1 MKAVQ
6 YLKSVP
12 KYLMARFLGK
22 SFPGI
27 YTGALS
33 MIRLMDIEPQKLPT
47 EEWVRVRSIAS
58 GICGSDLATICAKG
72 SAYFSPLISTPF
84 VLGHETV
91 GEVIEIGADVTG
103 CTVGERVVI
112 EPALGCKVRG
122 IKPECPNCSAGN
134 YAHCEKVT
142 EGTIAPGIQTG
153 YCRDTGGGWS
163 ESFVAHQSQV
173 VPVPDELSEDDAVLI
188 EPFSCSLHAA
198 LEGRPKDDETA
209 LVVGCGAI
217 GLLLIASLRG
227 IGSKCRILAIARH
240 SHQQEMAL
248 RLGADEIIDP
258 ANGLKDKLCKTFGTK
273 LYKPEIG
280 KDTSLGSG
288 ADVTFDCVAS
298 DSSIDDSLRF
308 TTPKGRVIL
317 VGMPSI
323 PKGID
328 WTAIWYR
335 ALKVEGVYAY
345 GMEEFDGKQI
355 RTFDL
360 AIRLL
365 KDSLVDLSGMVGAK
379 FPLSQYREAVRSALS
394 TGESKA
400 VKTVLT
406 FKD

>member
-6 YLKSVP
+6 YSKNIP
-12 KYLMARFLGK
+12 KYLMTRFLGR

-27 YTGALS
+27 YTGTLS
-33 MIRLMDIEPQKLPT
+33 MLRLLDIEPQRLPT
-47 EEWVRVRSIAS
+47 EEWVRVRTIAS

-91 GEVIEIGADVTG
+91 GEVIEIGSDVTERK
-103 CTVGERVVI
+103 VGDRVVI

-122 IKPECPNCSAGN
+122 IDPVCPNCGAGN

-142 EGTIAPGIQTG
+142 EGTISPGIQTG

-163 ESFVAHQSQV
+163 ESFVAHESQII
-173 VPVPDELSEDDAVLI
+173 PVPDELSDDDAVVI

-198 LEGRPKDDETA
+198 LEGRPSDDQTA
-209 LVVGCGAI
+209 VVVGCGAI
-217 GLLLIASLRG
+217 GLLVIASLRG
-227 IGSKCRILAIARH
+227 IGCQCRILAVGRH
-240 SHQQEMAL
+240 PHQQEMA
-248 RLGADEIIDP
+248 RKLGADEIIDP
-258 ANGLKDKLCKTFGTK
+258 AKGLKDELCRTFGTK

-280 KDTSLGSG
+280 KDTSLGGG

-308 TTPKGRVIL
+308 TKPKGRVIL

-335 ALKVEGVYAY
+335 ALKVQGVYAY
-345 GMEEFDGKQI
+345 GMENHEGETI

-365 KDSLVDLSGMVGAK
+365 KEGRVDLSGIVGAK
-379 FPLSQYREAVRSALS
+379 FPLAQYREAVRSALS
-394 TGESKA
+394 TGKSKA
-400 VKTVLT
+400 AKTVLT
-406 FKD
+406 S

>member
-6 YLKSVP
+6 YSKSIP

-22 SFPGI
+22 RFPGI
-27 YTGALS
+27 YTGSLS
-33 MIRLMDIEPQKLPT
+33 MIGLNDIEQQKLPT
-47 EEWVRVRSIAS
+47 REWARVKTIAS
-58 GICGSDLATICAKG
+58 GICGSDLASICAKG

-91 GEVIEIGADVTG
+91 GEVIEIGADVTE
-103 CTVGERVVI
+103 CKVGERVVI
-112 EPALGCKVRG
+112 EPALGCRVRG
-122 IKPECPNCSAGN
+122 IDPLCECCEAGN
-134 YAHCEKVT
+134 YAHCERVT

-163 ESFVAHQSQV
+163 ESFVAHQSQI
-173 VPVPDELSEDDAVLI
+173 VPVPPELSDDDAVLI

-198 LEGRPKDDETA
+198 LEGRPRDDETA

-227 IGSKCRILAIARH
+227 IGSKCQILAIARH
-240 SHQQEMAL
+240 PHQQELA
-248 RLGADEIIDP
+248 RRFGANEIIDP
-258 ANGLKDKLCKTFGTK
+258 AKGLKDELCKRFGTK

-280 KDTSLGSG
+280 KDTSLGGG

-308 TTPKGRVIL
+308 TAPGGRVIL

-345 GMEEFDGKQI
+345 GMENFEGGQI

-360 AIRLL
+360 ALCLL
-365 KDSLVDLSGMVGAK
+365 KEGRVDLSGMVGAK
-379 FPLSQYREAVRSALS
+379 FPLSRYREAVRSALS
-394 TGESKA
+394 TGSSKA

-406 FKD
+406 LDH